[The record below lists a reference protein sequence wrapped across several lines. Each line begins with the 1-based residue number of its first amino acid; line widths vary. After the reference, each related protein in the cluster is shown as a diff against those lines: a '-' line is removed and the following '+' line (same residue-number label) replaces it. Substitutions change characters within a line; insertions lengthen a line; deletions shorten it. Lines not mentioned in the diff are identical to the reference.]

1 MRVVALSAAV
11 ICFIV
16 AVLYWIG
23 VPPLGHHL
31 KHGILFAGL
40 GVIALIW
47 MRFLR
52 SGATSARA

>member
-1 MRVVALSAAV
+1 MRVVAIAAAA

-31 KHGILFAGL
+31 KHGIAFAAL
-40 GVIALIW
+40 GVLALVW
-47 MRFLR
+47 LRFL
-52 SGATSARA
+52 SAGASSASA